1 MDESRYSRNIA
12 LFGEEGQR
20 KIAATT
26 VAIAGLGG
34 LGSHVAQQLAYL
46 GVINYALID
55 HDVVTGSTLNRGIG
69 ALPNDVL
76 SKTPKV
82 NVAERLIR
90 SIQPDAVVSVTE
102 DRVSR
107 SSDDAAATLIRK
119 ASVVFGCLDLESPR
133 LFLTDLCSA
142 FKITYFDL
150 ATDTG
155 GEDEDWYGGRVV
167 YCDGTRCLSCLDL
180 LDQRQIRIEQMTDA
194 ELENERRLYGLKGN
208 LLGGTGPAVVS
219 VNGVVASMA
228 VTECMAHATGIR
240 PPAPQLIYR
249 ADIPRVTLS
258 KDTPRSGCPY
268 CSRWAD
274 AMPVRAE
281 R

>member
-26 VAIAGLGG
+26 AAIIGLGG

-46 GVINYALID
+46 GVVRYALID
-55 HDVVTGSTLNRGIG
+55 DDAVTESCLNRVIG
-69 ALPNDVL
+69 ALPQDVH

-82 NVAERLIR
+82 RAAERLIK
-90 SIQPDAVVSVTE
+90 SLQPIAAVSVLE
-102 DRVSR
+102 ARVTR
-107 SSDDAAATLIRK
+107 SSDDAAAALMQK
-119 ASVVFGCLDLESPR
+119 ANVVFGCLDRESPR

-167 YCDGTRCLSCLDL
+167 YCDGARCPRAS
-180 LDQRQIRIEQMTDA
+180 TSS
-194 ELENERRLYGLKGN
+194 
-208 LLGGTGPAVVS
+208 TS
-219 VNGVVASMA
+219 V
-228 VTECMAHATGIR
+228 
-240 PPAPQLIYR
+240 
-249 ADIPRVTLS
+249 
-258 KDTPRSGCPY
+258 
-268 CSRWAD
+268 
-274 AMPVRAE
+274 
-281 R
+281 

>member
-20 KIAATT
+20 KIAATA
-26 VAIAGLGG
+26 VAVVGLGG

-46 GVINYALID
+46 GVIRYALID
-55 HDVVTGSTLNRGIG
+55 DDAITESSLNRVIG
-69 ALPNDVL
+69 AVPQDVP

-82 NVAERLIR
+82 RAAERLIK
-90 SIQPDAVVSVTE
+90 SLQPEAAVTILEARVT
-102 DRVSR
+102 R
-107 SSDDAAATLIRK
+107 SSEDAAATVIRR
-119 ASVVFGCLDLESPR
+119 ADVVFGCLDRESPR

-142 FKITYFDL
+142 AKITYFDL

-180 LDQRQIRIEQMTDA
+180 LDQRLIRIEQMTDA
-194 ELENERRLYGLKGN
+194 EIEIERRLYGLKGD
-208 LLGGTGPAVVS
+208 LLGGTGPAIVS
-219 VNGVVASMA
+219 VNGVVASLA
-228 VTECMAHATGIR
+228 VTEFMAHATGIR
-240 PPAPQLIYR
+240 APAPQLVYR

-258 KDTPRSGCPY
+258 KDVPRSGCPY
-268 CSRWAD
+268 CSKWAGRQS
-274 AMPVRAE
+274 AT
-281 R
+281 

>member
-20 KIAATT
+20 KIAAPT

-46 GVINYALID
+46 GVISYALID
-55 HDVVTGSTLNRGIG
+55 DDTVTESSLNRVIG
-69 ALPNDVL
+69 ALPQDVPA
-76 SKTPKV
+76 KTPKV
-82 NVAERLIR
+82 KAAERLIK
-90 SIQPDAVVSVTE
+90 SIQPDAAVSVLE
-102 DRVSR
+102 ARVTR
-107 SSDDAAATLIRK
+107 SSDDAAAALIHK
-119 ASVVFGCLDLESPR
+119 ASVVFGCLDREAPR

-142 FKITYFDL
+142 SRITYFDL

-180 LDQRQIRIEQMTDA
+180 LDQRLIRIEQMTDT
-194 ELENERRLYGLKGN
+194 ELENERRLYGLKGG
-208 LLGGTGPAVVS
+208 LLGGTGPAAVS

-228 VTECMAHATGIR
+228 VTEFMAHATDIR
-240 PPAPQLIYR
+240 PPAPQLVYR
-249 ADIPRVTLS
+249 GDIPRVTLS
-258 KDTPRSGCPY
+258 KDTPRPGCPY
-268 CSRWAD
+268 CSRWASGQSTT
-274 AMPVRAE
+274 
-281 R
+281 